1 MKKRSPKKGPGG
13 SFFSKLWYFI
23 WKDDSI
29 WSLLFD
35 LALAFVIVKFIIYP
49 ALEFGLDTSF
59 PVVAVLTSSME
70 HKPQENNQLCGSHV
84 EEYNKSFEGYW
95 AVCGEW
101 YKNHK
106 ISKEEFNSFPFH
118 NGFNIGDILLIKGIP
133 IDEYKIG
140 DVAVFWADLEYP
152 IIHRVVKIDAKNNTI
167 STKGDQNAGQLYH
180 EQGISSDRVLGKAFF
195 RIPYL
200 GYIKVWASQLIGRIK
215 STNVNNNNNQP
226 NLIINQP

>member
-1 MKKRSPKKGPGG
+1 MKTRSPKKEPKG

-35 LALAFVIVKFIIYP
+35 LVLAFVLVKFVIYP

-70 HKPQENNQLCGSHV
+70 HHPQKGNRLCGKHV
-84 EEYNKSFEGYW
+84 EDYNGTFENYW
-95 AVCGEW
+95 EVCGEW
-101 YKNHK
+101 YENHN
-106 ISKEEFNSFPFH
+106 ISKEEFKEYPFH
-118 NGFNIGDILLIKGIP
+118 NGFNIGDILLIKGSP
-133 IDEYKIG
+133 VEDYKVG

-152 IIHRVVKIDAKNNTI
+152 IIHRVVKVNEERKIL
-167 STKGDQNAGQLYH
+167 STKGDQNGGQLNH
-180 EQGISSDRVLGKAFF
+180 EQEIDKERVLGKAFF

-200 GYIKVWASQLIGRIK
+200 GYIKVWASQLVSKIK
-215 STNVNNNNNQP
+215 STNTNEGNQP